1 MVKSICY
8 IIVSVLILIGGTVAE
23 QIYLDKSFEEL
34 KTEVSVIDQKIDD
47 KTVTVNDLESLKNS
61 WLKQKERL
69 HTIIP
74 HTEIKEIDLWISEA
88 LAYAEIEKYD
98 ETKTKLIVIDQL
110 FKQIPKI
117 FKLRMENIF

>member
-8 IIVSVLILIGGTVAE
+8 IIVSVLILIGGTIGE

-34 KTEVSVIDQKIDD
+34 KTEVSIIDEKIDD
-47 KTVTVNDLESLKNS
+47 KTVTVNDLEKLKNS

-74 HTEIKEIDLWISEA
+74 HTEIKEIDLWVSEA
-88 LAYAEIEKYD
+88 LAYAEIGKYD
-98 ETKTKLIVIDQL
+98 ETKTKLTVIDQL

-117 FKLRMENIF
+117 FKLRIENIF